1 MVAAVFCIRNP
12 YQEQTLSGKIVI
24 LPEALTH
31 KIAAGEVVERPAS
44 IVKELLENALDA
56 GATDVRIELLKGGC
70 GMIRIIDNGEGF
82 AQDDVP
88 KAFKR
93 YATSK
98 IYQFDDIYKVSTFG
112 FRGEA
117 LPSIASIA
125 RVEMTTRM
133 NGALSGTRIVVAA
146 GRIEEITETGCPEG
160 TAITVTQ
167 IFDPVPV
174 RKKFLKTETTEQGYC
189 LDVITRTALA
199 YPQVRISVIANGRE
213 VLKIPA
219 TNDLSERMALI
230 LGMDFM
236 DHLLP
241 VRVARDD
248 MQMQGF
254 ISRPP
259 FTRSHG
265 RHLYSFVNR
274 RYIRD
279 YLLNHAIMTAYR
291 NRIEAR
297 RYPAVVL
304 LIDLPPEDV
313 DVNVHPA
320 KLEVRFRHPRDIYGM
335 IVETLAQALTQLPQP
350 AETGNV
356 RDAAVGTD
364 DRRSAY
370 YGDRVEE
377 ALKRYRLSSA
387 TGKLSFPE
395 AVRRGR
401 LESFPPPMQQPA
413 GEFSTEPVSEPAD
426 ILKFSN
432 LDYLS
437 QALRTYLVFSSA
449 DSIILMDQHAAH
461 ERILFEKLTKSGE
474 SRGIGQRLL
483 IPEVLSLSPKDLLF
497 FEESMTLLQEAG
509 IEAESFGGN
518 SVVIKSVP
526 VIFSQMDIRSLI
538 MDLLDSFSD
547 SDRLL
552 GMKDRQEKIFSL
564 LACKGAVKANH
575 ALTPPE
581 AAALC
586 RDLDETPFAATC
598 PHGRPVYI
606 FLDLGELEKRF
617 KRR

>member
-1 MVAAVFCIRNP
+1 
-12 YQEQTLSGKIVI
+12 LSGKIVL

-56 GATDVRIELLKGGC
+56 GATAVRIELLKGGC

-82 AQDDVP
+82 AQADVP

-98 IYQFDDIYKVSTFG
+98 IYQFDDIYKISTFG

-133 NGALSGTRIVVAA
+133 NGALSGTRIVVDA

-160 TAITVTQ
+160 TSITVTQ

-174 RKKFLKTETTEQGYC
+174 RKKFMKTETTEQGYC

-199 YPQVRISVIANGRE
+199 HPQVRMSVIANGRE

-241 VRVARDD
+241 VQATRDN
-248 MQMQGF
+248 MQMRGF

-291 NRIEAR
+291 GMIEAR
-297 RYPAVVL
+297 RYPAAVL
-304 LIDLPPEDV
+304 LIDLPPGDV

-320 KLEVRFRHPRDIYGM
+320 KLEVRFRHPRAIYGM
-335 IVETLAQALTQLPQP
+335 IVETLAQALAQLPQP
-350 AETGNV
+350 VEAGNV
-356 RDAAVGTD
+356 RDATTAGD
-364 DRRSAY
+364 SRRPAD
-370 YGDRVEE
+370 YGDRIEE

-395 AVRRGR
+395 AVRQGR
-401 LESFPPPMQQPA
+401 FESFPPPVQQPA
-413 GEFSTEPVSEPAD
+413 GEFSTEPASEPAD
-426 ILKFSN
+426 TLKFSN
-432 LDYLS
+432 LEYLG
-437 QALRTYLVFSSA
+437 QALRTYLVF
-449 DSIILMDQHAAH
+449 Q
-461 ERILFEKLTKSGE
+461 
-474 SRGIGQRLL
+474 QR
-483 IPEVLSLSPKDLLF
+483 
-497 FEESMTLLQEAG
+497 
-509 IEAESFGGN
+509 
-518 SVVIKSVP
+518 
-526 VIFSQMDIRSLI
+526 IRSFCWI
-538 MDLLDSFSD
+538 SMPPMSVSFSR
-547 SDRLL
+547 S
-552 GMKDRQEKIFSL
+552 
-564 LACKGAVKANH
+564 
-575 ALTPPE
+575 
-581 AAALC
+581 
-586 RDLDETPFAATC
+586 
-598 PHGRPVYI
+598 
-606 FLDLGELEKRF
+606 
-617 KRR
+617 